1 MRENVLGKSCQ
12 ALFVDF
18 HGEAT
23 SEKYSFAHHFDG
35 RVSAVIGTHTHAP
48 TADTHIL
55 SGGTAYQ
62 SDAGMTGDYDSVI
75 GVRKDIAIQRFLK
88 KMPGKPLI
96 PASENKTLCGVF
108 IVTDDRSG
116 KAVSVDPV
124 RVGIRCL
131 TRCPRFRILRLH
143 RAGGGC
149 VYFFEIAHT
158 GVIQSFDEFVAILTA
173 VSFNFGCYDRLD
185 GGVEGLGDFESVEV
199 DLVHDLQ
206 KLHEAVGNAGD

>member
-1 MRENVLGKSCQ
+1 MPGASPRAARRELHPLSHRVLGAGVHPVAPEDRVQFLDHRILAGDALDDPFALMEKILRENVLGKSCQ

-88 KMPGKPLI
+88 KMPGEPLI

-124 RVGIRCL
+124 RVGDTL
-131 TRCPRFRILRLH
+131 PNTVPK
-143 RAGGGC
+143 
-149 VYFFEIAHT
+149 V
-158 GVIQSFDEFVAILTA
+158 
-173 VSFNFGCYDRLD
+173 
-185 GGVEGLGDFESVEV
+185 
-199 DLVHDLQ
+199 
-206 KLHEAVGNAGD
+206 